1 MNKIPLSTFVVFFSG
16 MLAFMF
22 FSTNIAAAANIS
34 SLFDPPLTQE
44 EKKLYQAIGNNQKEI
59 ERFVKTRL
67 FIRKAMLF
75 SGELPKGVD
84 YSPAKHGCPQPP
96 GEKSDF
102 VYTAEYNQ
110 QQLNLEYL
118 TSFDE
123 QLLFLNMINCIGLS
137 GRSHPE
143 GVYCGAPVDKN
154 SVLSQLTPP
163 ISPKEMQLLDKA
175 IMCPASEIPQFLAT
189 RIYMRRIKALMA
201 ELPAGQKFDSQK
213 APPLP
218 EKFNAH
224 YTTDD
229 EGVWFDIYND
239 QLIKALSDQK
249 K

>member
-1 MNKIPLSTFVVFFSG
+1 MNKILLPAFIVFFSG
-16 MLAFMF
+16 MLAFMY

-34 SLFDPPLTQE
+34 SLFNPPLTQE
-44 EKKLYQAIGNNQKEI
+44 EKNLYQAIGNNQKEI

-75 SGELPKGVD
+75 AGELPKGVD
-84 YSPAKHGCPQPP
+84 YSPEKHGCPQPP

-102 VYTAEYNQ
+102 VYTAEYSQ

-123 QLLFLNMINCIGLS
+123 QLMFIKIINCIGLS
-137 GRSHPE
+137 GRSHPV

-163 ISPKEMQLLDKA
+163 VSPKEMQLLDKA

-189 RIYMRRIKALMA
+189 RIYMRQIKVLMA
-201 ELPAGQKFDSQK
+201 KLPAGQKFDTQK
-213 APPLP
+213 APPYPKSLIHIILP
-218 EKFNAH
+218 TMKAC
-224 YTTDD
+224 
-229 EGVWFDIYND
+229 G
-239 QLIKALSDQK
+239 LISIMINS
-249 K
+249 

>member
-1 MNKIPLSTFVVFFSG
+1 MKKYLLPTFVVFFSG

-34 SLFDPPLTQE
+34 SLFDPPLTQA

-75 SGELPKGVD
+75 AGELPKGVD

-102 VYTAEYNQ
+102 VYTAEYSQ

-123 QLLFLNMINCIGLS
+123 QLMFMNLINCIGLS

-154 SVLSQLTPP
+154 SVLSQLTTSRQPQRDAAP
-163 ISPKEMQLLDKA
+163 RQGYPVSCLGNSSISCNTH
-175 IMCPASEIPQFLAT
+175 IHAS
-189 RIYMRRIKALMA
+189 
-201 ELPAGQKFDSQK
+201 D
-213 APPLP
+213 
-218 EKFNAH
+218 
-224 YTTDD
+224 
-229 EGVWFDIYND
+229 
-239 QLIKALSDQK
+239 
-249 K
+249 